1 MKDLDDWNAP
11 GLERGSVVVVDEAG
25 MVGTRQLDA
34 LLNHAQEADAKVVLV
49 GDDKQLPEIAAG
61 GAFRA
66 LKEKLPAIELSDV
79 RRQRNSWERDALELL
94 REGRA
99 AEAVEVYSD
108 RDRLIVG
115 RDAAETRSRLVA
127 DWWEASREGTAVMI
141 AARKADVTD
150 LNDKARVILKAEG
163 ILDKIQLTISGRSFA
178 AGDEVMTLR
187 NDRRLGVIN
196 GSRGVIESV
205 DAGAGQLEVRLH
217 NESLVTLSTD
227 YLQAGHV
234 THAYAI
240 TGHKAQ
246 GMTTDRAL
254 VLGDESLYREWGYV
268 AMSRGR
274 EENRLY
280 VVMGDGCGR
289 EEVGGAVERP
299 YAVDEL
305 VRSLERSRA
314 KSMAFDPDGDIAQA
328 DSASLRAEQH
338 GIYEQLSAGPRDQ
351 TRELT
356 QLRRERERTNESL
369 VRERELAHKAEVQ
382 LSSMGAIAKARRKW
396 EADQLRNRLT
406 DAGKVGDRLSEQ
418 LQKLADKEKELVRA
432 QKERERWVTQQTPL
446 VERAEQIENE
456 LVLRNRALLR
466 DRENELPKYLESAVG
481 PVPERPSEKN
491 EWRQTVLA
499 IEDYREKYGVKDRN
513 RALGGEPRNT
523 DQRHEKEQLERDID
537 DRNDRRQNVS
547 RNLDSSVERTLELS
561 L

>member
-1 MKDLDDWNAP
+1 
-11 GLERGSVVVVDEAG
+11 
-25 MVGTRQLDA
+25 
-34 LLNHAQEADAKVVLV
+34 
-49 GDDKQLPEIAAG
+49 
-61 GAFRA
+61 
-66 LKEKLPAIELSDV
+66 
-79 RRQRNSWERDALELL
+79 
-94 REGRA
+94 
-99 AEAVEVYSD
+99 
-108 RDRLIVG
+108 
-115 RDAAETRSRLVA
+115 
-127 DWWEASREGTAVMI
+127 
-141 AARKADVTD
+141 
-150 LNDKARVILKAEG
+150 
-163 ILDKIQLTISGRSFA
+163 
-178 AGDEVMTLR
+178 
-187 NDRRLGVIN
+187 
-196 GSRGVIESV
+196 
-205 DAGAGQLEVRLH
+205 
-217 NESLVTLSTD
+217 
-227 YLQAGHV
+227 
-234 THAYAI
+234 
-240 TGHKAQ
+240 
-246 GMTTDRAL
+246 
-254 VLGDESLYREWGYV
+254 
-268 AMSRGR
+268 
-274 EENRLY
+274 
-280 VVMGDGCGR
+280 
-289 EEVGGAVERP
+289 
-299 YAVDEL
+299 
-305 VRSLERSRA
+305 
-314 KSMAFDPDGDIAQA
+314 
-328 DSASLRAEQH
+328 
-338 GIYEQLSAGPRDQ
+338 
-351 TRELT
+351 
-356 QLRRERERTNESL
+356 